1 MKPIIYALLFPLT
14 LSACAVQKVAPINK
28 KVEEDFS
35 KASNYIDYAR
45 QGKPADKKQTS
56 SSERITGMWLPAR
69 KLEAAEIRTP
79 LNKDLNRTIS
89 INRTFMSI
97 QEIAER
103 VTSLTG
109 VPVFISPE
117 AQTGAMGADQNSNPL
132 SATSPIVPALNPS
145 VNSMPYGSSQGMQ
158 GMQGFSMVFN
168 GPLSGFL
175 DVAAARYGTYW
186 EWDAARHSIRF
197 YKTATKTFR
206 ISALPGD
213 TTLTAK
219 ISNQSGSSGGGD
231 NGGGSSGNGGSSNAG
246 SAASSSNQEAGV
258 TFSGLSVWKSVED
271 SIKAMLS
278 SAGKVVVTAATGTV
292 TVSDNPQILAQVE
305 KFIEQQNIA
314 LSRQVVVNVHVY
326 SVTLDNTDS
335 YGINWNAVYNSLSG
349 NFGFTLNNAF
359 APEAGSTNLALKILA
374 TAGSASN
381 SDLKAFAGSQVMF
394 DALSKQ
400 GRVSQITSSSI
411 TTLNNQPAPIQV
423 GRQRTYLASSN
434 TTIGTAG
441 SPSITTLQPGLINTG
456 FSMNLVPHIL
466 DSKELLLQYA
476 VDLSSLVGITTATS
490 GGSSIQT
497 PEIETR
503 NFLQRVK
510 LNSGDTLV
518 VTGFEQ
524 TQDEGRMQ
532 GIGDASNVALGG
544 GINANKNRNVLV
556 VLIQPV
562 IVER

>member
-1 MKPIIYALLFPLT
+1 MKLKPIVYALLFTLT

-28 KVEEDFS
+28 KVEQDFS
-35 KASNYIDYAR
+35 KATNYIDYAR
-45 QGKPADKKQTS
+45 QGKPAEKKQSTT
-56 SSERITGMWLPAR
+56 SERISGMWLPAR
-69 KLEAAEIRTP
+69 KLEAAEIKTP

-89 INRTFMSI
+89 INRTFTSI

-117 AQTGAMGADQNSNPL
+117 AQTSATGADQSLNPL
-132 SATSPIVPALNPS
+132 GGAAPIVPALNPTA
-145 VNSMPYGSSQGMQ
+145 NSMPFGNNQGI
-158 GMQGFSMVFN
+158 QGFSMVYN
-168 GPLSGFL
+168 GPVSGFL
-175 DVAAARYGTYW
+175 DVASARYGTYW
-186 EWDAARHSIRF
+186 EWDTNRHAVRF

-219 ISNQSGSSGGGD
+219 ISNQSGSSGGGSS
-231 NGGGSSGNGGSSNAG
+231 GGSTGGSGSAATAG

-278 SAGKVVVTAATGTV
+278 SSGKVVVTAATGTV

-305 KFIEQQNIA
+305 KFIEQQNLA

-544 GINANKNRNVLV
+544 GINGSRNRNVLV